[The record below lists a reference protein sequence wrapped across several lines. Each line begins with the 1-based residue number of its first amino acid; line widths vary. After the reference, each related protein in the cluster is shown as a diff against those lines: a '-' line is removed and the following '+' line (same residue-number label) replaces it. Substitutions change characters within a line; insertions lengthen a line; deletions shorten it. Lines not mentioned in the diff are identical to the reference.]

1 MTYERIHICDTVI
14 DDESS
19 GPRGLDVTVE
29 VDNLGAVILSLGSS
43 MTIRTSDQGAMEI
56 QHLLSDALDK
66 LRGVAQMD
74 VQRTLVKPESH
85 VPGEQE
91 LGNDPVK
98 W

>member
-1 MTYERIHICDTVI
+1 MAYERIHICDTVI

-43 MTIRTSDQGAMEI
+43 MTIRTNDQGAMEI

-66 LRGVAQMD
+66 LRGVARMTR
-74 VQRTLVKPESH
+74 VQPESH
-85 VPGEQE
+85 VSGEQE

>member
-1 MTYERIHICDTVI
+1 MAYERIHICDTVI

-19 GPRGLDVTVE
+19 GPHGLDVTVE
-29 VDNLGAVILSLGSS
+29 VDNLGAVIVSLGSS
-43 MTIRTSDQGAMEI
+43 MTIRTSEQGAMEI

-66 LRGVAQMD
+66 LRGVARMD
-74 VQRTLVKPESH
+74 AQHTRVQSEAH
-85 VPGEQE
+85 VSDEQE